1 MDWTA
6 SSYPKDT
13 IYNHQWTIEDF
24 PKAMKRNDGK
34 IDSPTFKMPRLQR
47 SFFLRITRSQCDRK
61 MDRTNYDDVFDGSGH
76 AKGDSLVD
84 IDGINDSEQNFVS
97 HLFDVWLLAKHLSDD
112 LKKLK
117 LAGTLELSQGTTE
130 VRSKGHFIGFEEGI
144 GPYSAE
150 ASGSGFASIHSE
162 GWQFAKERFQSF
174 KWGTELH
181 LDPYDELPCADFYA
195 LDHTP
200 ELTLKAII
208 KIPSSMVHSAGV
220 VNSPDEERFPFK
232 HLIDQKDFKDVTLK
246 IGDREFRG
254 HRVILANK

>member
-1 MDWTA
+1 MDWTV
-6 SSYPKDT
+6 SSYPKDAT
-13 IYNHQWTIEDF
+13 YTHQWTIKDF

-34 IDSPTFKMPRLQR
+34 IDSPTFKMPGLQR
-47 SFFLRITRSQCDRK
+47 SFFLRISRSQCDRE
-61 MDRTNYDDVFDGSGH
+61 MDWDDYEDVCDGQGH
-76 AKGDSLVD
+76 AKGDSLA
-84 IDGINDSEQNFVS
+84 DGLNKFVS
-97 HLFDVWLLAKHLSDD
+97 HLFDVWLLMKSPSDD

-130 VRSKGHFIGFEEGI
+130 VRSKGHFISSEEGV
-144 GPYSAE
+144 GPYFAE
-150 ASGSGFASIHSE
+150 ASGSGFARIHSE

-208 KIPSSMVHSAGV
+208 KIPSSMVHSSGV
-220 VNSPDEERFPFK
+220 VKSPDEERVPFR
-232 HLIDQKDFKDVTLK
+232 HLLHQPEFSDVTLK
-246 IGDREFRG
+246 VGDREFPC